1 MSKILNLLYKPFDW
15 FFIGLVWLYKIF
27 ISPFKPKVCRFT
39 PTCSKYMI
47 NSIKEF
53 HFFKG
58 IIIGLKRLLR
68 CKPKNMGGFDP
79 VPINIKGEARWI
91 L

>member
-1 MSKILNLLYKPFDW
+1 MNKILNLIYLPFDW

-27 ISPFKPKVCRFT
+27 ISPLKPKVCRFT
-39 PTCSKYMI
+39 PSCSSYMI

-58 IIIGLKRLLR
+58 ILIGFKRLIK
-68 CKPKNMGGFDP
+68 CNQKSKGGFDP
-79 VPINIKGEARWI
+79 IPTNIKGEAKWI